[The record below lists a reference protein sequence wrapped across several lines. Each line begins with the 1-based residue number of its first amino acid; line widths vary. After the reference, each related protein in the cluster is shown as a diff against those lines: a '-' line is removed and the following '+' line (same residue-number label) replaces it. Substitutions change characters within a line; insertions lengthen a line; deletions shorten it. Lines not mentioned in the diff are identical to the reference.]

1 MPQAIKKNLRARI
14 VTDSAEDG
22 RSVPVTLRFEPAPGA
37 EPGPGHGDI
46 RLSFRGHPGEGIDD
60 WVFPRELLERG
71 LRGPVDSGD
80 FRVWPCGRVQAV
92 VERHNDHTVAMV
104 QFDIAALV
112 RFLRLT
118 YPAAT
123 PILR

>member
-14 VTDSAEDG
+14 VTDSAEDP
-22 RSVPVTLRFEPAPGA
+22 RSIPVTLRYEPDAAP
-37 EPGPGHGDI
+37 GDI
-46 RLSFRGHPGEGIDD
+46 RLSFRGSGEHVED
-60 WVFPRELLERG
+60 WVFARDLLERG
-71 LRGPVDSGD
+71 MRGPVDSGD
-80 FRVWPCGRVQAV
+80 FRVWPCGRVQAM
-92 VERHNDHTVAMV
+92 VERHNGHTVAMV

-118 YPAAT
+118 YPTPT